1 MIDPDTASNATGGGI
16 RTPDHRFRKVTDLFQ
31 NSIKQG
37 IKMIKI
43 REEIYTNSK
52 LKR

>member
-37 IKMIKI
+37 IK
-43 REEIYTNSK
+43 R
-52 LKR
+52 LKKEKKFARIVN